1 MRAKKVLAGL
11 AVAALATGVAV
22 SAGFA
27 RADDEGGGA
36 PAGGAPPPVQK
47 VIKHPYVDS
56 LLGTWSTESTGPMG
70 NSKGSTTY
78 RLGVGDTVLLQ
89 DYQSV
94 GPGPGGG
101 EMKFFG
107 HGVFK
112 VSDDG
117 KTITVWW
124 IDTHSPEPIKLSG
137 ALTDKG
143 YDISGDTP
151 QGKLHLTLSKTPEGH
166 LFTMDMGGMTMTD
179 VYKPAPK

>member
-1 MRAKKVLAGL
+1 MRARKTWAGL
-11 AVAALATGVAV
+11 AAVLLAAGVAA
-22 SAGFA
+22 SAGLA
-27 RADDEGGGA
+27 RAGDDKGGA
-36 PAGGAPPPVQK
+36 PAAGGMPPMQK

-56 LLGTWSTESTGPMG
+56 LLGTWNTESTGPMG
-70 NSKGSTTY
+70 TSKGSTTY

-94 GPGPGGG
+94 GSMPGSG

-107 HGVFK
+107 HGIFK

-124 IDTHSPEPIKLSG
+124 IDVHSPEPIKLSG
-137 ALTDKG
+137 SLTEKG

-151 QGKLHLTLSKTPEGH
+151 QGKLHLTVAKTADGH
-166 LFTMDMGGMTMTD
+166 LFTMNMNGMTMTD
-179 VYKPAPK
+179 VYKPAAK

>member
-1 MRAKKVLAGL
+1 MRARKLWAGL
-11 AVAALATGVAV
+11 ATVVLAAGVAV

-27 RADDEGGGA
+27 LADDEGGA
-36 PAGGAPPPVQK
+36 PAGGGMPPVQK

-56 LLGTWSTESTGPMG
+56 LLGAWSTESTGPMG
-70 NSKGSTTY
+70 PSKGSTTY
-78 RLGVGDTVLLQ
+78 RLGVGDTALLQ

-94 GPGPGGG
+94 GAGPGGA

-137 ALTDKG
+137 PLTDKG

-151 QGKLHLTLSKTPEGH
+151 QGKLHLTLAKTAEGH
-166 LFTMDMGGMTMTD
+166 LFTMEMGGMTMTD